1 MLRESSVEVVE
12 VAKSWASVS
21 GVANANASCQSRDRQ
36 CEQVHRRLKRIV
48 KARGALDM
56 QEAAALREADALR
69 VWRHFGYSSLVEYME
84 MEMGYTPRA
93 AIERL
98 RVAKAIEELPLIADA
113 MEQGDLSFSAAREL
127 TRVATPE
134 TETQWL
140 EASNEKNL
148 RQVEELVSGH
158 KQGDKP
164 SDPVDPKLRK
174 KTLRYDEIDPETVA
188 LIREAKLIL
197 ERECGD
203 RLDDNAFLRSLAR
216 MVIEGGAAT
225 ERTRAPYQIAI
236 IVCEQCR
243 RGWQNG
249 SGLSVEM
256 SPAALEVALCDAQHI
271 GRVDVDETASRAGD
285 IDIGE
290 TAADTGDIDNG
301 ETAAHAR
308 DIDTTR
314 VNKGHVPASRPH
326 VKQRAKHDIP
336 PALRR
341 KVKARDKGTCRVP
354 WCRSSRNCDQHHII
368 PVSQGGQHTLE
379 NLITLC
385 ESHHIAHHEGGL
397 LIRGPASKVTF
408 ERRGQNA
415 LAREA
420 HAVDTAKALRAAGFG
435 RHEVNEAI
443 ERTRT
448 HVGTSALS
456 LEQWIKIALGYCP
469 RPRA

>member
-1 MLRESSVEVVE
+1 MLREGSVEVAE
-12 VAKSWASVS
+12 SWASVS
-21 GVANANASCQSRDRQ
+21 GVANANASSQSRDRQ

-56 QEAAALREADALR
+56 QEAAALREAEALR

-98 RVAKAIEELPLIADA
+98 RVAKAIEELPVIADA

-174 KTLRYDEIDPETVA
+174 KTLRYDEIDPETVV
-188 LIREAKLIL
+188 LMREAKLIL

-225 ERTRAPYQIAI
+225 ERRRAPYQIAAMI
-236 IVCEQCR
+236 CDQCK

-249 SGLSVEM
+249 GGLSVEM

-271 GRVDVDETASRAGD
+271 GRVDVDS
-285 IDIGE
+285 
-290 TAADTGDIDNG
+290 
-301 ETAAHAR
+301 
-308 DIDTTR
+308 
-314 VNKGHVPASRPH
+314 GHVPATRPD
-326 VKQRAKHDIP
+326 VEQRAKHDIP

-385 ESHHIAHHEGGL
+385 ESHHIAHHEGAL

-415 LAREA
+415 FTQAG

-435 RHEVNEAI
+435 KHEVTAAV

-448 HVGTSALS
+448 HVGTTELT

-469 RPRA
+469 KPRA

>member
-1 MLRESSVEVVE
+1 MLREDCVEVSESWVGAFGAANA
-12 VAKSWASVS
+12 VAAVS
-21 GVANANASCQSRDRQ
+21 GARAARAAGDQHEQ

-56 QEAAALREADALR
+56 QESAALREAETLR
-69 VWRHFGYSSLVEYME
+69 VWRHFGYSSLLEYME

-98 RVAKAIEELPLIADA
+98 RVAKAIEELPVIADA

-134 TETQWL
+134 TEAEWL
-140 EASNEKNL
+140 DAASEKNL
-148 RQVEELVSGH
+148 RQVEDIVSGH
-158 KQGDKP
+158 KPGDKP
-164 SDPVDPKLRK
+164 TDPVDPKLRK

-216 MVIEGGAAT
+216 MVIEGGAGS
-225 ERTRAPYQIAI
+225 ERTRAPYQVAVV
-236 IVCEQCR
+236 VCEQCK
-243 RGWQNG
+243 RGWQNSG
-249 SGLSVEM
+249 GLSVEM

-271 GRVDVDETASRAGD
+271 GRVDVDES
-285 IDIGE
+285 GE
-290 TAADTGDIDNG
+290 RPAA
-301 ETAAHAR
+301 EAR
-308 DIDTTR
+308 SN
-314 VNKGHVPASRPH
+314 VSEKQARPGQA
-326 VKQRAKHDIP
+326 KQRAKHDIP

-368 PVSQGGQHTLE
+368 PISHGGQHTLE

-385 ESHHIAHHEGGL
+385 ESHHIAHHEGSL
-397 LIRGPASKVTF
+397 LIKGTASNLTF

-415 LAREA
+415 FTQAA
-420 HAVDTAKALRAAGFG
+420 HAVDTAKALGALGFG
-435 RHEVNEAI
+435 KHEVKAAI

-448 HVGTSALS
+448 HVGTSELT

-469 RPRA
+469 KPRA